1 LKTIVFLLDFYV
13 GTALPTFHLASTL
26 KERGYRVAYLGI
38 PDLEPYVTKCGFTF
52 HPIME
57 EVFPKGTRSKLT
69 GGDPGIIAKH
79 FKLILE
85 SNAIDRI
92 LHELKPELVVANYF
106 LSLEALVLW
115 YKHKIPTAIFCSFL
129 RETKLDPVN
138 VATGSLIRM
147 GAEAYRLVTLAQ
159 THGCAINS
167 ISDLVE
173 PLRQMPEI
181 IGCPLEFDL
190 PGTDRGTNTRYIEP
204 CIREN
209 TSPQH
214 DFNWPDID
222 PLTKLIYIS
231 LGSQV
236 VSYVE
241 RGQRF
246 YSLFFDIIRQT
257 ADRDWY
263 YIFSFSPH
271 FDAAE
276 FGPLPDNVGIHSWV
290 PQLDILNRAHL
301 SINHGG
307 LGSIKECIFNAV
319 PMLVYPLGA
328 DQFKNSERV
337 KIRKV
342 GDIGKLDVQEAI
354 LQIETLVKGGE
365 QTSGLNNLQE
375 VFRRRQEE
383 CRGAAIVEN
392 IVEKRGKGETNCIY
406 S

>member
-1 LKTIVFLLDFYV
+1 MKTIVFLLDFYV

-26 KERGYRVAYLGI
+26 KERGYRVVYLGI
-38 PDLEPYVTKCGFTF
+38 PDIEPYVTKYGFTF

-79 FKLILE
+79 FKFILE
-85 SNAIDRI
+85 PNSIDRM
-92 LHELKPELVVANYF
+92 LDQLNPELVVANYF

-129 RETKLDPVN
+129 RETTLDPVN

-159 THGCAINS
+159 TQGYSINS
-167 ISDLVE
+167 LPDLVE
-173 PLRQMPEI
+173 PLRHMPEI

-190 PGTDRGTNTRYIEP
+190 PGTRRGTNTHYIEP

-214 DFNWPDID
+214 DFHWPDID
-222 PLTKLIYIS
+222 GQTKLIYIS

-236 VSYVE
+236 ASYIE
-241 RGQRF
+241 QGKRYYR
-246 YSLFFDIIRQT
+246 LFFDIIKQT

-271 FDAAE
+271 IDPAA
-276 FGPLPDNVGIHSWV
+276 FGSLPDNVGIHSWV
-290 PQLDILNRAHL
+290 PQLDILKKACV

-328 DQFKNSERV
+328 DQFQNSHRV
-337 KIRKV
+337 KARQV
-342 GDIGKLDVQEAI
+342 GDIGALDPQEAI
-354 LQIETLVKGGE
+354 LQIEALVDGGE
-365 QTSGLNNLQE
+365 QTAGLKNLQAI
-375 VFRRRQEE
+375 FRRRQAE
-383 CRGAAIVEN
+383 CRGATIVEN
-392 IVEKRGKGETNCIY
+392 IVNERGKGETNCIY